1 MTGKKKFDM
10 YDPLGENFQRR
21 EFPFYWVAQINALYS
36 HEMERLL
43 KRVDMDVPRW
53 RIIMIL
59 KEHTELS
66 ISEIASQAVAK
77 LPTTTKI
84 VYRMRDEG
92 LVNLVTSSEDGR
104 VTLVSLTD
112 KGLESLELI
121 RGSVSQLFRRSFKGL
136 SSAEIH
142 RTNTLLAK
150 LFDNLKSL
158 SD

>member
-1 MTGKKKFDM
+1 MTNKRKADM
-10 YDPLGENFQRR
+10 YDPLSENFKRR
-21 EFPFYWVAQINALYS
+21 EFPFYWIAQINALYS
-36 HEMERLL
+36 QEMERLL
-43 KRVDMDVPRW
+43 KRIGMDVPRW

-59 KEHTELS
+59 KEHSELS
-66 ISEIASQAVAK
+66 ISDIASQAVAK

-121 RGSVSQLFRRSFKGL
+121 RGSVSKLFRRSFEGV
-136 SSAEIH
+136 SSAEIQ
-142 RTNTLLAK
+142 RTNVLLSK
-150 LFDNLKSL
+150 LFDNLKAL

>member
-1 MTGKKKFDM
+1 MTNKRKADM
-10 YDPLGENFQRR
+10 YDPLSENFKRR
-21 EFPFYWVAQINALYS
+21 EFPFYWIAQINALYS
-36 HEMERLL
+36 QEMERLL
-43 KRVDMDVPRW
+43 KRIGMDVPRW

-59 KEHTELS
+59 KEHSELS
-66 ISEIASQAVAK
+66 ISDIASQAVAK

-112 KGLESLELI
+112 KGLDSLELI
-121 RGSVSQLFRRSFKGL
+121 RGSVSKLFRRSFEGV
-136 SSAEIH
+136 SSAEIQ
-142 RTNTLLAK
+142 RTNVLLSK
-150 LFDNLKSL
+150 LFDNLKAL

>member
-1 MTGKKKFDM
+1 MTNKRKVDM
-10 YDPLGENFQRR
+10 YDPLSENFKRR
-21 EFPFYWVAQINALYS
+21 EFPFYWIAQINALYS
-36 HEMERLL
+36 QEMERLL
-43 KRVDMDVPRW
+43 KRIGMDVPRW

-59 KEHTELS
+59 KEHSELS
-66 ISEIASQAVAK
+66 ISDIANQAVAK

-121 RGSVSQLFRRSFKGL
+121 RGSVSKLFRSSFEGL
-136 SSAEIH
+136 SSAEIQ
-142 RTNTLLAK
+142 RTNVLLSK
-150 LFDNLKSL
+150 LFDNLKAL